1 MSFANK
7 GSLSENVSSWKHKLR
22 VKRRYDATAC
32 IYDERYTDEQERKY
46 RAALADVFT
55 TGLVLDVG
63 CGTGLFFGHI
73 SPKAGEVV
81 GVDLSLKLLC
91 RARERAKAFTNV
103 SLVQADADHLPFVDN
118 KFSAV
123 FAFTVLQ
130 NLPKPSKTLREIH
143 RAAQKGSTVVV
154 TGLKKSFSITL
165 LEQLLKEAGLRVGFV
180 KDDEGLACYV
190 LQALKEG

>member
-1 MSFANK
+1 M
-7 GSLSENVSSWKHKLR
+7 SSWKHKLR
-22 VKRRYDATAC
+22 VKRRYDATAG

-165 LEQLLKEAGLRVGFV
+165 LEQLLKKAGLRVVFV
-180 KDDEGLACYV
+180 KDNEGLACYV
-190 LQALKEG
+190 LQGLKEG